1 MVTHTIR
8 NNKWDNI
15 KSNSY
20 RKGTTATETA
30 LFHHKSLC
38 PALTPTGDFL
48 APQLASNPNVL
59 SQLYV
64 VKSPGLQEL
73 WTHTHTHTYAC
84 AQTLIV
90 AFTNDPGGSPLI
102 SRVRYELPTRSLC
115 AVHLGLVLP
124 HGSLLLPLS
133 QRLSTD
139 LELTTFLFDYKIFPE
154 IFFHSP
160 SPSIML
166 GLCMCSR
173 TLILKLYSWKV
184 HF

>member
-73 WTHTHTHTYAC
+73 WTHTHTHTRMHA
-84 AQTLIV
+84 LR
-90 AFTNDPGGSPLI
+90 LW
-102 SRVRYELPTRSLC
+102 
-115 AVHLGLVLP
+115 
-124 HGSLLLPLS
+124 LLLSPMILEDRPWSLGFDMNFLQEAFVPFTWAWCFLMVPYSCLYHNAYPLTWNLL
-133 QRLSTD
+133 LSY
-139 LELTTFLFDYKIFPE
+139 LTTR
-154 IFFHSP
+154 FFQRFFF
-160 SPSIML
+160 IVQAL
-166 GLCMCSR
+166 A
-173 TLILKLYSWKV
+173 
-184 HF
+184 